1 MKEMNEDYRV
11 VSEKLE
17 VIQAKTNEHSG
28 SMTDS
33 SPVVKIKEAL
43 KNLQVEIKSM
53 DVRLGVLNHSVLQYK
68 TKERNQDKRL
78 KNIEAE

>member
-1 MKEMNEDYRV
+1 MEV
-11 VSEKLE
+11 V
-17 VIQAKTNEHSG
+17 QAKTNEHSG

>member
-1 MKEMNEDYRV
+1 M
-11 VSEKLE
+11 E